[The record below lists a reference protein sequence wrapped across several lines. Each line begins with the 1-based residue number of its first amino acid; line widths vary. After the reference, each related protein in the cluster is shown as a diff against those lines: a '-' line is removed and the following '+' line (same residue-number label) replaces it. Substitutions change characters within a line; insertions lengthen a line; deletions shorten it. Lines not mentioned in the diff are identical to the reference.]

1 MSTNVSWFQLML
13 EGLVEDLEDEK
24 RDFRARNGIK
34 LKSQRKFWKAVLKG
48 DHFSEN
54 VTLVTWRKQKV
65 SMPPEQLWKMHYKS
79 FVTCFKVNYSAT
91 TRTGALGTRLSNHNV
106 FWKQKILIFFF
117 KRTNK
122 IQGSTIKLL
131 KYSKSLELTWPFRKH
146 PKNYERFWF
155 VCKKKPWE
163 FFVFK
168 KRCDCIIFFQVPF
181 WSSRTVVFFFSFYI
195 Y

>member
-1 MSTNVSWFQLML
+1 ML

-65 SMPPEQLWKMHYKS
+65 GMPPEQLWKMHYKS

-106 FWKQKILIFFF
+106 FWKQKILFFFF

-146 PKNYERFWF
+146 PWKLWTFLVRLQ
-155 VCKKKPWE
+155 KKPWE

-168 KRCDCIIFFQVPF
+168 KRCDCIIFFQVPRF
-181 WSSRTVVFFFSFYI
+181 E
-195 Y
+195 